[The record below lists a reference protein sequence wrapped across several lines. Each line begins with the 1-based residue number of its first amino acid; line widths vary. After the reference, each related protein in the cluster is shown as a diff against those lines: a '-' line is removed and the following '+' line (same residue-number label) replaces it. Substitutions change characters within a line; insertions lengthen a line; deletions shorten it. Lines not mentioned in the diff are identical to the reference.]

1 MKTQI
6 ITSLILFFGITTAF
20 AQVKI
25 GNNPNTINAN
35 SLIELEST
43 NKGLLAP
50 RMALNSLISA
60 SPLTAPV
67 PEGMLV
73 YSIGGT
79 LTDGLYEWN
88 GSQWMRVLNSADG
101 RANFVIVKSVSDLPA
116 PVSGVIT
123 LVAGTLYQINGSITL
138 SSQINLNG
146 SKLAG
151 LDAVNDKLVYTG
163 TLALFTGT
171 STGSIEWLTLTA
183 MAGSIFNINGGGAN
197 ENLIMENCY
206 LIASNSLGTIQ
217 GVGGTTYFSNVA
229 YFYNTNG
236 ITFQNDS
243 IVLQYDLMW
252 DASNHNTYEKYI
264 GKFSIVQ
271 ILGGGCVTTSANS
284 AIVIDISGVTSIGNG
299 SVQSMLFT
307 GTGTYTKGT
316 FSDYWDVE
324 SIGISTQNDDQATGN
339 CYITSAVPTSFSG
352 ASVPTKILGTTTA
365 TNLFRVTSPTSN
377 RLTYTGRKVQSFIVT
392 AALSFVGTNNKN
404 YSFYIAKNGVVL
416 PESGMFTKMNS
427 NGDEQ
432 AVPVLCTVTLNPNDY
447 LEVWAE
453 NNTDNSSLT
462 VQTMNIT
469 IK

>member
-1 MKTQI
+1 MKTKI
-6 ITSLILFFGITTAF
+6 ITSMFLFFGITTAF

-50 RMALNSLISA
+50 RMALNSLTSA

-67 PEGMLV
+67 PEGMMV

-79 LTDGLYEWN
+79 LIDGLYEWN
-88 GSQWMRVLNSADG
+88 GSQWMRTLNSADT
-101 RANFVIVKSVSDLPA
+101 RSNSVIVKSASDLPA
-116 PVSGVIT
+116 PVSGIIT
-123 LVAGTLYQINGSITL
+123 LVSGTLYQINGTVAL

-146 SKLAG
+146 CQVRG
-151 LDAVNDKLVYTG
+151 MDAVNDKLVYTG
-163 TLALFTGT
+163 SLALFTGT
-171 STGSIEWLTLTA
+171 TTGSIEFLTLNSTS
-183 MAGSIFNINGGGAN
+183 GSIFNINGGGVN

-206 LIASNSLGTIQ
+206 LIGSSSLGTIQ

-252 DASNHNTYEKYI
+252 DGTNHNTYEKYI

-271 ILGGGCVTTSANS
+271 ILGGGCVTTLANS
-284 AIVIDISGVTSIGNG
+284 AVVIDISGVTSIGNG

-316 FSDYWDVE
+316 FSDNWDVE
-324 SIGISTQNDDQATGN
+324 SIGISSQNDDQATGN
-339 CYITSAVPTSFSG
+339 CYIATPVATAFT
-352 ASVPTKILGTTTA
+352 AANTPTKILGTTTA

-377 RLTYTGRKVQSFIVT
+377 RLTYTGRKVQSFLVT
-392 AALSFVGTNNKN
+392 CALSFTGGNNTN
-404 YSFYIAKNGVVL
+404 YSFYVSKNGVKL
-416 PESGMFTKMNS
+416 PESEMFTKMNS

-432 AVPVLCTVTLNPNDY
+432 ACPITCTVSLNPGDY

-453 NNTDNSSLT
+453 NNTNTTSMT
-462 VQTMNIT
+462 VETMNMT